1 MALLTCNPIATARV
15 GLNISTMNY
24 RKTFISTAH
33 WIMHR
38 AFLVVFAGTIVDRAV
53 TDTHRAG
60 KWEIGQSMSSR
71 TLIWWTNLGS
81 GCKNV
86 YIVQLSL

>member
-1 MALLTCNPIATARV
+1 MALLTYNPIATARV

-24 RKTFISTAH
+24 RKTFISTVQR

-53 TDTHRAG
+53 TDTLRAG
-60 KWEIGQSMSSR
+60 KWEIGQ
-71 TLIWWTNLGS
+71 
-81 GCKNV
+81 
-86 YIVQLSL
+86 